1 MESCNPHGG
10 PASRRGFRGRCANED
25 GADTEVSAPA
35 RSEGIQRSVHHTI
48 EPSKFP
54 GRILRDS
61 VEERRIEDAKKAKSD
76 VPALP

>member
-1 MESCNPHGG
+1 MGSCNQHGG

-25 GADTEVSAPA
+25 GADTEVSAPT

-48 EPSKFP
+48 EPSEFP

-61 VEERRIEDAKKAKSD
+61 VEERRIEDAKKAKTD